1 MPCVLGKGGMERVV
15 PLQLNADETKLFN
28 ESAQHVKDLV
38 GVVRNLAP
46 ELG

>member
-1 MPCVLGKGGMERVV
+1 MERVV
-15 PLQLNADETKLFN
+15 PLQLNAEESKLFN

-38 GVVRNLAP
+38 AVVRNLAP